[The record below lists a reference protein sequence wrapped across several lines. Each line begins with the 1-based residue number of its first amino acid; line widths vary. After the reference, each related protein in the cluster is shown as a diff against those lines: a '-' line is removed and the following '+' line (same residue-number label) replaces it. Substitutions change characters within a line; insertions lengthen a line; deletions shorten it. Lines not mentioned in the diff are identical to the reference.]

1 MLKALE
7 NERVLK
13 QKNEAAHRA
22 SEMQFRRVSNWK
34 LGDLYTPHDLSLVE
48 VRKRGTFRPPNQ
60 DAFDVLSIN
69 PLLEY
74 KVTYF
79 FRIKEQGAVR

>member
-13 QKNEAAHRA
+13 QKNEASKRA
-22 SEMQFRRVSNWK
+22 SEMQFRRVSSWK
-34 LGDLYTPHDLSLVE
+34 VGDVYAPHDLSQVE
-48 VRKRGTFRPPNQ
+48 VRKRGTLRPPNQ
-60 DAFDVLSIN
+60 DAFDVLRIN

-79 FRIKEQGAVR
+79 FRSKEQGAVR